1 MKRIIISVVLALLLS
16 SFAVAE
22 ESTPAASGK
31 RSLEDLLQTCILCH
45 GTTGNS
51 KDATAPDVN
60 NPNLGG
66 QHRDYLLISMQ
77 RYRSGERDNAVMKSM
92 LADFTEEELARIAK
106 HYSKQKGLWDTAYPK
121 FK

>member
-1 MKRIIISVVLALLLS
+1 MKRILLLLVLAS
-16 SFAVAE
+16 FSVSFAAAE
-22 ESTPAASGK
+22 NKPTAK

-92 LADFTEEELARIAK
+92 LASFTEEELARIAK
-106 HYSKQKGLWDTAYPK
+106 HYSKQKGLWDTAYPR

>member
-1 MKRIIISVVLALLLS
+1 MKQLLTILVLAGLS
-16 SFAVAE
+16 VSIAVAE
-22 ESTPAASGK
+22 SKPAPAGK

-45 GTTGNS
+45 GLTGNS
-51 KDATAPDVN
+51 QDATAPDVN

-77 RYRSGERDNAVMKSM
+77 RYRSGERDNAVMKS
-92 LADFTEEELARIAK
+92 LLSGFTEDELARIAK
-106 HYSKQKGLWDTAYPK
+106 YYSKQKGLWDTAYPR